1 MAQVIDLAKVR
12 KERKPEPPKNRIA
25 LPRLSRKAA
34 KRMAKAEA
42 VRMAH
47 IGRL

>member
-12 KERKPEPPKNRIA
+12 KDRKPEPKNRIS
-25 LPRLSRKAA
+25 LPRLSSKAA
-34 KRMAKAEA
+34 KRMQKAQA
-42 VRMAH
+42 VQLAH

>member
-1 MAQVIDLAKVR
+1 MAQVIDLAAAR

-34 KRMAKAEA
+34 KRMQQAEA
-42 VRMAH
+42 VRMAA
-47 IGRL
+47 RLAI

>member
-1 MAQVIDLAKVR
+1 MAQVIDLVAVR

-34 KRMAKAEA
+34 KRMQKAQA
-42 VRMAH
+42 VQLAH